1 MHCPACLVPAGQQND
16 VLPVQQ
22 RLPQT
27 VPVVVDA
34 TVQVPLWH
42 VWVVQGLPSVLQ
54 EVPFALFCSSQLPVT
69 GLQTLT
75 LQGFAFGGHV
85 VVDVTVQVPLWQ
97 VWVVQALPS
106 VLQALPF
113 ALFCVWQIPEVALQ
127 TLS

>member
-1 MHCPACLVPAGQQND
+1 VPAGQQND

-22 RLPQT
+22 RLPQA

-42 VWVVQGLPSVLQ
+42 VWVVQGLPSVSQ
-54 EVPFALFCSSQLPVT
+54 EVPFALFCSSQSPVT